1 MNEAA
6 NPDLLLHLDLLKE
19 FDSIY
24 VGVLTMGLF
33 YGLTLCSF
41 SCLPLIGPYVFGTQ
55 SGIRQ
60 GLSATV
66 VFVSSKVMTYGFL
79 GVASG
84 VVGAVLLEMVD
95 PSIVLAG
102 SGAVIVAVG
111 VLAWRRRG
119 AACSTPSGTNTS
131 TGEVSRWRTY
141 RHMASVGA
149 ATSLMPCLPLSAVLL
164 YAATTQ
170 SPVTGGTLAL
180 LFGLGTA
187 VSPLYYLG
195 GGAAGWFSKKIQ
207 RIIPQHRNVLSKLSS
222 VIVILMGAKLLVMS
236 GMGLTDYRW

>member
-24 VGVLTMGLF
+24 VGVLTMGFF

-60 GLSATV
+60 GLSATA
-66 VFVSSKVMTYGFL
+66 VFVSSKVATYGFL

-84 VVGAVLLEMVD
+84 LAGAVLLELVE
-95 PSIVLAG
+95 PGIILAV
-102 SGAVIVAVG
+102 SGLIIIAVG

-119 AACSTPSGTNTS
+119 AVCSTPNGTQALA
-131 TGEVSRWRTY
+131 GDVSRWRTY

-149 ATSLMPCLPLSAVLL
+149 ATSLMPCMPLSAVLL

-170 SPVTGGTLAL
+170 SAATGGALAL

-222 VIVILMGAKLLVMS
+222 VIVILMGVKLLVMS